1 MNKISYIWKIVKD
14 RWSRPYDS
22 IILRFNTKAE
32 EGNPLVWRIFINDVE
47 HLASEFEIHGYVYDV
62 KSQEKGIEKYNV
74 GCQGRVRW
82 VGSKAVIIT
91 AKKEKMF
98 LNMICGY

>member
-1 MNKISYIWKIVKD
+1 MNKIVYIWNIIKD
-14 RWSRPYDS
+14 RWVRPYDN
-22 IILRFNTKAE
+22 IILRFNTKASQDSE
-32 EGNPLVWRIFINDVE
+32 LVWRVFINGVE
-47 HLASEFEIHGYVYDV
+47 HLANGFEIHGYVYDV

-91 AKKEKMF
+91 AKKETEQ
-98 LNMICGY
+98 LV